1 MPNPALIDCHTHTSF
16 SFDSDARLEEM
27 YRQAVRIGL
36 AVYAVTDHSDH
47 CCDTLEEQLIEC
59 GFDPRPD
66 AFWEDTEAAFRG
78 MLLLREEEP
87 DAPVKLLS
95 GIELG
100 EPLQNRAMA
109 EEILRRPYDMVIGSL
124 HNVSEETDFYFLD
137 YQAFLRAE
145 LDALLNRYFDELE
158 AMVAWGKFDTLAHIT
173 YPFRYLAERG
183 TGITP
188 ADYDDRIEAL
198 LKRLA
203 ESGRALEC
211 NTSGLRQAMGETMPG
226 ERYLKRFRELGG
238 EYVTIGSDAHTPA
251 DLGAGIAEGYELL
264 RRAGFSYVTY
274 YEQRRPVQ
282 VAL

>member
-16 SFDSDARLEEM
+16 SFDSDAPLEEM
-27 YRQAVRIGL
+27 YRQAERIGL
-36 AVYAVTDHSDH
+36 AVYAVTDHSEH
-47 CCDTLEEQLIEC
+47 CSNTPKEKLAADA
-59 GFDPRPD
+59 FDPWAGTFR
-66 AFWEDTEAAFRG
+66 EDTETALRG
-78 MLLLREEEP
+78 VMLLRGRV
-87 DAPVKLLS
+87 DASPVKLLC

-100 EPLQNRAMA
+100 QPLQNPEVA
-109 EEILRRPYDMVIGSL
+109 EEILRHPYDMVIGSI
-124 HNVSEETDFYFLD
+124 HNISGEQDFYYLD
-137 YQAFLRAE
+137 YQAFSRAE

-183 TGITP
+183 PRIAP

-198 LKRLA
+198 LQKLA

-211 NTSGLRQAMGETMPG
+211 NTSGLRQAIGETMPA

-274 YEQRRPVQ
+274 YEQRRPVRA
-282 VAL
+282 AL